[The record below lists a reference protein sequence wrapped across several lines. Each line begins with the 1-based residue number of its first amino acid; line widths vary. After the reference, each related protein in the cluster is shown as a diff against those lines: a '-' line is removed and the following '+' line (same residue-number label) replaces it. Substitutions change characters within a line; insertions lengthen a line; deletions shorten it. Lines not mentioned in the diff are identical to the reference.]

1 MLGMSAGVVTALAG
15 GILFGPG
22 LAESGASSHWDAPIV
37 VTDPQID
44 ATDMYTFTSADRSDT
59 VTGVANYYRFQ
70 AYNLPY
76 HFATDTRYDMNIDSR
91 GDGKLGYLGG
101 DRQGFPNGRRLTDDP
116 TVAMLSMLQGGL
128 LTPGLPGV
136 GDDVMGA
143 EAQTPPGKQFPYI
156 PAPLHL

>member
-1 MLGMSAGVVTALAG
+1 MLGVSAGGVRALTG

-22 LAESGASSHWDAPIV
+22 LAESRASSHWDAPMV

-44 ATDMYTFTSADRSDT
+44 AGIGSKTGGPLKDDLNAHSLNQDADPSAIAPAEELRLNLNT
-59 VTGVANYYRFQ
+59 PVTAQPN
-70 AYNLPY
+70 
-76 HFATDTRYDMNIDSR
+76 
-91 GDGKLGYLGG
+91 KLGCLGG

-143 EAQTPPGKQFPYI
+143 EPQTPPGKQFPYI